1 MPLVNKKRDV
11 TMSKRVLRA
20 LALCFLTLPSMA
32 QTVPETEPAPPAANA
47 PTGETGEAIPQTIL
61 VSGQRPGPGLWK
73 VSKGDHVLW
82 VFGIHDPLPKGM
94 EWRSKEVERKI
105 AQSQEFLGAPSGGVS
120 VGWGGGL
127 GALPFL
133 IGLKKNPDGAT
144 LKDVLPPDLYER
156 WAPLKQK
163 YFGDDDDIERERPVF
178 VAQELYRRAKVQAG
192 LHKGP
197 DLREVLGK
205 LANQHKLKYT
215 SNKVEVELKEPGK
228 AAREFKKGAMADV
241 PCLAATI
248 AQLETDIEAMRTRA
262 NAWAVGELDAI
273 EKLDY
278 SDRESACHNAF
289 LSSAIT
295 KLQPELL
302 TMQQRARDS
311 WLAAAEKAL
320 DTNTSTFALLSMKDV
335 LSPQGTLARLKAKG
349 YTVEKPN

>member
-1 MPLVNKKRDV
+1 MF
-11 TMSKRVLRA
+11 TRA
-20 LALCFLTLPSMA
+20 VPALTLCFLTLPALA
-32 QTVPETEPAPPAANA
+32 QTAPAAEPQPPAATAA
-47 PTGETGEAIPQTIL
+47 PTDEAGEPVPQTIL

-73 VSKGDHVLW
+73 VSKGDHVMW
-82 VFGIHDPLPKGM
+82 VFGIHDPLPKDM
-94 EWRSKEVERKI
+94 VWRSKEVERKI
-105 AQSQEFLGAPSGGVS
+105 AQSQEFLGAPGGGVS
-120 VGWGGGL
+120 VGWGGL

-144 LKDVLPPDLYER
+144 LKDVLPPDLYAR

-178 VAQELYRRAKVQAG
+178 VAQELYHRARVEAG

-197 DLREVLGK
+197 DLKQVLGK
-205 LANQHKLKYT
+205 IANQHKIKYT
-215 SNKVEVELKEPGK
+215 PNTVQVELKEPGK
-228 AAREFKKGAMADV
+228 AARAFKKGMMEDV

-248 AQLETDIEAMRTRA
+248 AQLETDIDAMRARA

-273 EKLDY
+273 EKLDF
-278 SDRESACHNAF
+278 SERETACHNAF

-295 KLQPELL
+295 KLQPEML
-302 TMQQRARDS
+302 TMKQRALDS
-311 WLAAAEKAL
+311 WLASAEKAL
-320 DTNTSTFALLSMKDV
+320 ENNTSTFALLNMREI